1 MPASVDLDAAADF
14 VWRSARLIDRQRF
27 ALLTGTGG
35 GETLLSALRAYQ
47 NADGGFGNAL
57 EPDLRAP
64 VSQPQPVELAFHVL
78 DEARAF
84 DDPMVERAC
93 DYLVTITTQDG
104 GVPFVLPSARAWPR
118 APWWEAGDQPPA
130 SVNPTAALAGLLHR
144 NGVAHPWLDGATAF
158 VWRSLDGSLDDLG
171 GYEAIALFRFLDGV
185 PDRDRAEVA
194 AARLTEAVRERG
206 VVALDP
212 EAEGHVFSPLALA
225 PRPDALAARGFD
237 TSLIDAHLEAL
248 ATRQQDDGGW
258 PVAWPT
264 QSVAAEQEWRG
275 WVTVGALRTLRAH
288 GRL

>member
-118 APWWEAGDQPPA
+118 APWWEVGDQPPA

-237 TSLIDAHLEAL
+237 TALIDAHLEAL
-248 ATRQQDDGGW
+248 AARQQDDGGW

-275 WVTVGALRTLRAH
+275 WVTVGALRTLRAYR
-288 GRL
+288 RL